1 MSTDDASYVEGRV
14 HQHLAENPDTAE
26 LGVRVAVQAD
36 AVYLTGDV
44 PSDERRQRIVE
55 AVRSLLPDRAV
66 RDELV
71 VTSAEPPRTREEL
84 R

>member
-1 MSTDDASYVEGRV
+1 MSDEATYLEGRV

-26 LGVRVAVQAD
+26 LGVRVAVLAD
-36 AVYLTGDV
+36 AIYLTGDV

-55 AVRSLLPDRAV
+55 AVRTLVPDRTV
-66 RDELV
+66 RDDLV
-71 VTSAEPPRTREEL
+71 VTSAEPPLTREEL